1 MIRKLDHTDNV
12 NEVLHGVFK
21 SLRVRVR
28 VRRAPK
34 LNFQRSLKWFVDN
47 YNYAPPTRIKEE

>member
-21 SLRVRVR
+21 RLESIISAEYRNSILSG
-28 VRRAPK
+28 A
-34 LNFQRSLKWFVDN
+34 
-47 YNYAPPTRIKEE
+47 

>member
-28 VRRAPK
+28 RAPK
-34 LNFQRSLKWFVDN
+34 LNF
-47 YNYAPPTRIKEE
+47 